1 MKKRSSF
8 IYWAFDLL
16 ALLLIGV
23 IVLGH
28 SFHLSQAWEQTLA
41 VIVIVVVYSLI
52 ALRGWANPAAMIEPG
67 QAGVAKRQGENR
79 PYLTEVQAHYWQVF
93 EMNSKRK

>member
-1 MKKRSSF
+1 MKKPSRF

-52 ALRGWANPAAMIEPG
+52 ALWGWANPTARMDPDKAR
-67 QAGVAKRQGENR
+67 VAKRQGENR
-79 PYLTEVQAHYWQVF
+79 PHLTEVQAHYQQVF